1 MKRSVIILLLF
12 VATQLVCAAA
22 AMLFENFSTLI
33 GGQSIAS
40 ANLSASPVMMGQALF
55 FGNFVLIALLAA
67 LKLIRRPFSF
77 RADSRFEKG
86 GAWMLPAMALLAVG
100 LSFLLQ
106 PLALPDDGSM
116 AMFAAMK
123 HNALCMLLL
132 AVVGPITEE
141 LVFREGI
148 QRSLSA
154 SGLPHVWAAAATA
167 VLFSL
172 VHGNLAQAIPAVLLG
187 FALGLL
193 YIKTGNVRLSCAA
206 HVLNNTLALLL
217 LHFPQ
222 TEAWLAD
229 NAAFSALLGA
239 LLFVG
244 GASMLVFWWR
254 KTPVAHSLFDSLKNE
269 DRKN

>member
-1 MKRSVIILLLF
+1 MKRSVLILLLF
-12 VATQLVCAAA
+12 VATQLVSAAA
-22 AMLFENFSTLI
+22 AMLLENFSTI
-33 GGQSIAS
+33 ASGQSLAS
-40 ANLSASPVMMGQALF
+40 AGLTASPVMMGQALF

-67 LKLIRRPFSF
+67 LELIRRPFSF

-106 PLALPDDGSM
+106 PLALPDDGNM

-123 HNALCMLLL
+123 HNVLCMLLL

-154 SGLPHVWAAAATA
+154 SGIPHIWAAAATA

-172 VHGNLAQAIPAVLLG
+172 VHTNLAQAIPAAILG

-217 LHFPQ
+217 LHFPESE
-222 TEAWLAD
+222 TW
-229 NAAFSALLGA
+229 FSDTPTLSVLLGA
-239 LLFVG
+239 TLFVC
-244 GASMLVFWWR
+244 GASLLAFWWR
-254 KTPVAHSLFDSLKNE
+254 RTPVAHSLFDSLKNE